1 MSSEHPT
8 DRGHAQRGL
17 FERIAEPAWNFSS
30 SPPFFAICVI
40 VVLAWALS
48 YAVGLNV
55 KTHHVAGKAMAA
67 LTLLLV
73 ALLKNSELRAEHAIQ
88 RKLDAI
94 AAAMLEQQRGSDE
107 DAQRDLAEAIGLEE
121 EV

>member
-1 MSSEHPT
+1 M
-8 DRGHAQRGL
+8 A
-17 FERIAEPAWNFSS
+17 ERASNFSS
-30 SPPFFAICVI
+30 SPTFFVLCVC

-48 YAVGLNV
+48 YAVGLDV
-55 KTHHVAGKAMAA
+55 KVQHVAGEAMAA

-107 DAQRDLAEAIGLEE
+107 DAQRDLSEAIGMEE
-121 EV
+121 QV